1 MLKTK
6 LDITS
11 IQYLNL
17 FERITG
23 IKTSNC
29 FVYNNALIFVV
40 DPSSFSRAVGDNG
53 RNVRRLSDVIK
64 KRVKIVMLPS
74 GMQDADKFV
83 RSVVYPVNFMKILV
97 SENGEEMNIVAG
109 PESKAALIGRESRR
123 LIELQKILNIF
134 FNIKKV
140 KIS

>member
-29 FVYNNALIFVV
+29 FSYNNALVFAV
-40 DPSSFSRAVGDNG
+40 DPQLFSRAIGEQG
-53 RNVRRLSDVIK
+53 RNVKRISAILK
-64 KRVKIVMLPS
+64 KRIKIVQLPERI
-74 GMQDADKFV
+74 QDAEKFV
-83 RSVVYPVNFMKILV
+83 KAIVYPVEFRKISVL
-97 SENGEEMNIVAG
+97 GDEMTIMAG
-109 PESKAALIGRESRR
+109 SQSKASLIGRDSRR
-123 LIELQKILNIF
+123 LIELQTILENF
-134 FNIKKV
+134 FQIKKL
-140 KIS
+140 KIA